1 MPPFAATHCLYPCP
15 FDFSPPPP
23 QLFLSNC
30 LVQLLL
36 FLSDPLSFLFFS
48 LHSSFLSF
56 LPSLLSQCFVVFL
69 LCLAFSLRKQP
80 TFGDA
85 TTGFPAKW
93 RLRNER
99 RMPILMT
106 RHYPDLGSASDWS
119 CRVGNLFQPIR
130 SATQNFCAS
139 GLLMGVGHSIKVC
152 HILANLYQKHHF
164 ICIGNSMICSDV
176 WHKYH

>member
-1 MPPFAATHCLYPCP
+1 MPPFAATHCLCPCSV
-15 FDFSPPPP
+15 DFSPPP

-99 RMPILMT
+99 RKPILMT
-106 RHYPDLGSASDWS
+106 RHYPDLGGASDWS
-119 CRVGNLFQPIR
+119 CRVGISDNFEISRAVLMPNMTYKSCYYLFIPL
-130 SATQNFCAS
+130 SAK
-139 GLLMGVGHSIKVC
+139 GL
-152 HILANLYQKHHF
+152 
-164 ICIGNSMICSDV
+164 
-176 WHKYH
+176 

>member
-1 MPPFAATHCLYPCP
+1 MPPFAATHCLCPCP
-15 FDFSPPPP
+15 FDFSPPP

-99 RMPILMT
+99 RKPILRRKGEQISVPLKMKMSP
-106 RHYPDLGSASDWS
+106 R
-119 CRVGNLFQPIR
+119 
-130 SATQNFCAS
+130 
-139 GLLMGVGHSIKVC
+139 
-152 HILANLYQKHHF
+152 ILAKGTNCPPVIKSWLKPCYLYR
-164 ICIGNSMICSDV
+164 
-176 WHKYH
+176 

>member
-15 FDFSPPPP
+15 FDFSPPPPP

-130 SATQNFCAS
+130 SASSVQNFCAR
-139 GLLMGVGHSIKVC
+139 
-152 HILANLYQKHHF
+152 F
-164 ICIGNSMICSDV
+164 SDV
-176 WHKYH
+176 IWWGNHAVVTSPNVSCFLRPNFIVI